1 MSNTQTTTVDPIEAA
16 ILNQKLIQKD
26 KNWKESELSKARK
39 ARNKELAVI
48 DNACAAMVKNLT
60 DNIQIAQI
68 KLAFEAKKLE
78 IKAQYQPKIDALK
91 VQLEEIT
98 EGAGSI
104 AGEKIGA
111 VVAPVSKGV
120 KGFFSSLKERAL

>member
-48 DNACAAMVKNLT
+48 DNACAAMIKDLDDT
-60 DNIQIAQI
+60 IQIAQI

-78 IKAQYQPKIDALK
+78 VRAAHEPKIAKLR
-91 VQLEEIT
+91 VALEEVT
-98 EGAGSI
+98 EGAGAI
-104 AGEKIGA
+104 AGDKVGA
-111 VVAPVSKGV
+111 VVAPVTKAA
-120 KGFFSSLKERAL
+120 KGFWASLKARA